1 MATAII
7 QGDSPIC
14 HQCGKQFPKRRRGF
28 SKFCSSTCKTLSHR
42 DRRIA
47 KRKDAGRRV
56 IGDPALCA
64 TCGCA
69 IVYTGGHGRYCDG
82 CRQLAR
88 KGTFARWRENHPEKQ
103 RAIQRACDDRKLV
116 CPVARQQR
124 RERAR
129 KAWAARRKNPKH
141 ALDHRMSQLV
151 RYALRGGKN
160 GRKWEALVGYSL
172 LDLAVHIERQF
183 VRGMGWHNISKWQI
197 DHIVPWSSFD
207 YSSPDDADF
216 KACWAL
222 SNLRPLWAEEN
233 LKKSDQRLF
242 LI

>member
-1 MATAII
+1 MIPSNQRLRIKRGSKKRQLQRPSDHNERARFDMATAII

-116 CPVARQQR
+116 VLSPASSGESGLEKRGR
-124 RERAR
+124 R
-129 KAWAARRKNPKH
+129 
-141 ALDHRMSQLV
+141 D
-151 RYALRGGKN
+151 GKIRSMPSTI
-160 GRKWEALVGYSL
+160 G
-172 LDLAVHIERQF
+172 
-183 VRGMGWHNISKWQI
+183 
-197 DHIVPWSSFD
+197 
-207 YSSPDDADF
+207 
-216 KACWAL
+216 
-222 SNLRPLWAEEN
+222 
-233 LKKSDQRLF
+233 
-242 LI
+242 